1 MESTNKTK
9 TAISKTL
16 TVIIMTII
24 VCGCSGTLKDSDATG
39 IFEAEEITVSSEGNG
54 KLLMYS
60 ADEGEKVEEGQIL
73 AQIDTTQLYLSK
85 LQIEASIEAAESGIF
100 DVDRQV
106 ASLTKQIEKQ
116 ESDLKRFT
124 RLAAEGA
131 AGQKQVDDLKAQI
144 AVSKSQLAAQKE
156 SLRNS
161 NSGISGKTASLRAQ
175 LAQTEDLIMKCRIQS
190 PTNGIILAKY
200 AHCGELT
207 ATGRPLFKVADTD
220 NLKLRAYVTAAQFT
234 KLLLGQDVKVFV
246 DYGENERREYHGK
259 LVWVSEEAE
268 FTPKTIYTRDER
280 ANLVYAVK
288 IAVKND
294 GLIKIGM
301 YGEVK
306 F

>member
-1 MESTNKTK
+1 MRNTIKSTLYL
-9 TAISKTL
+9 TL
-16 TVIIMTII
+16 AVMAA
-24 VCGCSGTLKDSDATG
+24 GCAGGEKDFDATG
-39 IFEAEEITVSSEGNG
+39 VFEAEEITVSSEGNG
-54 KLLMYS
+54 RLLFCG
-60 ADEGEKVEEGQIL
+60 ADEGDKVEEGETL
-73 AQIDTTQLYLSK
+73 AQIDTVQLHYSK
-85 LQIEASIEAAESGIF
+85 MQIEAGIASAESGIF

-106 ASLTKQIEKQ
+106 ASLTRQIEKQ

-124 RLAAEGA
+124 RLVESGA

-161 NSGISGKTASLRAQ
+161 NSSISGKTASLRAQ
-175 LAQTEDLIMKCRIQS
+175 LAQTEDLIAKCTVKS
-190 PTNGIILAKY
+190 PVSGTVLARY
-200 AHCGELT
+200 AHRGELT

-220 NLKLRAYVTAAQFT
+220 NLKLRAYVTASQFT
-234 KLLLGQDVKVFV
+234 KLRNGQDVKVFV
-246 DYGENERREYHGK
+246 DYGEKDRREYSGRV
-259 LVWVSEEAE
+259 VWISEEAE
-268 FTPKTIYTRDER
+268 FTPKTIQTRDER
-280 ANLVYAVK
+280 SNLVYAVK